1 MRPLLSRWPA
11 LLAVISASLLAGP
24 ALAASAATPAV
35 SLHVTPQ
42 GQLDLSDWKDKVVYV
57 DFWAS
62 WCGPCKQSFPWM
74 IDAQNRF
81 AKRGFVVVGVNVDK
95 DPELAARFLKQFN
108 PPFPIAYDPDGLLAD
123 KMKVAGMPTS
133 MIFDRHG
140 KVRFVHTGFRQEER
154 SELENEINTLL
165 K

>member
-1 MRPLLSRWPA
+1 MRPLFSRWPA

-24 ALAASAATPAV
+24 VLAAAPANPGV
-35 SLHVTPQ
+35 SLHVTAD
-42 GQLDLSDWKDKVVYV
+42 GQLDLSAWKDKVVYV

-74 IDAQNRF
+74 IDVQNRL
-81 AKRGFVVVGVNVDK
+81 ANRGLVVIGVNVDK
-95 DPELAARFLKQFN
+95 NPELAARFLQQFH
-108 PPFPIAYDPDGLLAD
+108 PPFAIAYDADGHLAD

-140 KVRFVHTGFRQEER
+140 KVRFVHTGFRQDER

-165 K
+165 R